1 MTTAGRPVGM
11 AEIANAIAAVKTV
24 SKLSPRERLSTT
36 ETATA
41 APAMTRIWLVSFFS
55 CIVSGVSA
63 SSALWS
69 MCEMWPTSVD
79 IPVEVTTKLPE
90 PRVTFVF
97 MKTMS
102 VRSPS
107 GVSGASTLS
116 TPFETGMLSPVS
128 AASATSSVAAD
139 SSLPSAGTRS
149 PASIDTM
156 SPGTSS
162 SAGICT
168 SSPSRRTRALMII
181 IFCSAATASAALP
194 SWRRPS
200 TALNNVRKS
209 RTRPVPSSLRG

>member
-1 MTTAGRPVGM
+1 
-11 AEIANAIAAVKTV
+11 
-24 SKLSPRERLSTT
+24 
-36 ETATA
+36 
-41 APAMTRIWLVSFFS
+41 
-55 CIVSGVSA
+55 
-63 SSALWS
+63 
-69 MCEMWPTSVD
+69 MWPTSVA
-79 IPVEVTTKLPE
+79 IPVDVTTKLPE

-107 GVSGASTLS
+107 GVSGDSTLS

-128 AASATSSVAAD
+128 AASAISSVAAD
-139 SSLPSAGTRS
+139 SSRPSAGTTS
-149 PASIDTM
+149 PASIETM

-200 TALNNVRKS
+200 TALNSVRKS
-209 RTRPVPSSLRG
+209 RTRPVPSSFSG